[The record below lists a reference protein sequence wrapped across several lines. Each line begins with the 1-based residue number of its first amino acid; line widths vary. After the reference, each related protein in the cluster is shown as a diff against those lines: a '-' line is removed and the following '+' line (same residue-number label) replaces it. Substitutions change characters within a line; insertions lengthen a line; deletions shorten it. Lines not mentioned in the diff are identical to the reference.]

1 MKIEVKESSVFQP
14 FELKL
19 VIETEEEL
27 CDLWHR
33 INVCSDAI
41 KNESDSLKHGAN
53 NNGTKLWE
61 ELNELVTKY
70 NLKDEKTNF

>member
-1 MKIEVKESSVFQP
+1 MKIEVKNDVGFQP
-14 FELKL
+14 IELRL

-33 INVCSDAI
+33 INVHS
-41 KNESDSLKHGAN
+41 NVVNSNSEGLKHEAN
-53 NNGTKLWE
+53 NDGNKLWE
-61 ELNELVTKY
+61 ELNNLITKY